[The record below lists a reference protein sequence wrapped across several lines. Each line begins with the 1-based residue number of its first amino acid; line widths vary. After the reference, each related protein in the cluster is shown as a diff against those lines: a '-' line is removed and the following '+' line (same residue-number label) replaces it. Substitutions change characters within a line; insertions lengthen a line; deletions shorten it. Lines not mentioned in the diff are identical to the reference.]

1 MDVMTYTAFRKDLAS
16 ALDKVT
22 EDRNPVLITR
32 QSGEPAVLISL
43 KDYNAY
49 EETAYLLSN
58 PKNAQRLR
66 KSLANARAGNVMQKD
81 LITE

>member
-1 MDVMTYTAFRKDLAS
+1 MEVMTYSAFRKDLAH

-32 QSGEPAVLISL
+32 QSGEPAVLMSL

-49 EETAYLLSN
+49 EETAYLLSS

-66 KSLANARAGNVMQKD
+66 KSLTNARTGNLIQKD
-81 LITE
+81 LIEE

>member
-1 MDVMTYTAFRKDLAS
+1 MDVMTYTAFRKDLAKT
-16 ALDKVT
+16 LDKVT

-81 LITE
+81 LIAE